1 MVERMSQRSRHARS
15 PFAPALPDRAAC
27 AGAIA
32 RQTTATTMTT
42 TTTTRSGWVS
52 VRA

>member
-1 MVERMSQRSRHARS
+1 MSPLRTHARP
-15 PFAPALPDRAAC
+15 PFAPALPGVAER
-27 AGAIA
+27 AGASVRHA
-32 RQTTATTMTT
+32 NATTLTT

>member
-1 MVERMSQRSRHARS
+1 MSPLSAHPRM
-15 PFAPALPDRAAC
+15 PPLPALPDTAARAGGITHSLA
-27 AGAIA
+27 
-32 RQTTATTMTT
+32 ATITITTT